1 MYHESRRRYFIARLD
16 VSSSL
21 LLTPNLAAIISMGV
35 SCTGAVKK
43 LIKINNIDL
52 SKTNLKIILLDRNL
66 IVCQM

>member
-1 MYHESRRRYFIARLD
+1 MFMYHESRRRYFIARLD

-43 LIKINNIDL
+43 LIKINNAKKYIT
-52 SKTNLKIILLDRNL
+52 SIL
-66 IVCQM
+66 